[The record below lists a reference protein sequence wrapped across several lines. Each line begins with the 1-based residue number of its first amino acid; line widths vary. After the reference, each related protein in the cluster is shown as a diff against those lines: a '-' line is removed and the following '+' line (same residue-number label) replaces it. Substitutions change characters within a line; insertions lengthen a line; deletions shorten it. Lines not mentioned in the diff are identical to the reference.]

1 MPDPFDLCKES
12 LRIGLSLILMDR
24 CRLLKVLRVLAD
36 VFSEKWGTASDV
48 DLRWQKISLEI
59 NSRDYLKVA

>member
-1 MPDPFDLCKES
+1 
-12 LRIGLSLILMDR
+12 MDR